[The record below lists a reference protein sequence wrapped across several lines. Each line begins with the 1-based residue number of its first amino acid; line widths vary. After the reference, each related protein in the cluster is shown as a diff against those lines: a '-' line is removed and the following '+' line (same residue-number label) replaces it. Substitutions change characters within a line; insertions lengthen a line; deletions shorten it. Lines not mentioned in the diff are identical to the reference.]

1 MSRSRINSREP
12 LSPLAMLIASA
23 AARHTSRRGADVQRA
38 IVELAQVAR
47 LSVLEHGIVASDDVR
62 TAIDTVATRYLGR
75 AAADRELTRSC
86 GKVSDPQV
94 RNAIE
99 VAHGQVLE
107 LSETAHY
114 YAGVMSGLTLVEL
127 SKNRR

>member
-1 MSRSRINSREP
+1 MSRSRINARQP
-12 LSPLAMLIASA
+12 LSPLAMFIASA
-23 AARHTSRRGADVQRA
+23 AAQHSSRRGTDVQGA

-62 TAIDTVATRYLGR
+62 TAIDAVATRYLGR
-75 AAADRELTRSC
+75 AAADRDLTRSF
-86 GKVSDPQV
+86 GKVSDPKV
-94 RNAIE
+94 RDAIE

-114 YAGVMSGLTLVEL
+114 YAGLMSGLALLEL
-127 SKNRR
+127 NRNGR

>member
-1 MSRSRINSREP
+1 MSRSRINARQP

-23 AARHTSRRGADVQRA
+23 AARHSSRRGADVQRA
-38 IVELAQVAR
+38 IAELAQVAR

-62 TAIDTVATRYLGR
+62 TAIDAVATRHLGR
-75 AAADRELTRSC
+75 AAADRDLTRSF
-86 GKVSDPQV
+86 GKVSDPKV

-114 YAGVMSGLTLVEL
+114 YAGLMSGLALLEL
-127 SKNRR
+127 NRKGR